1 MNGGISPEARAYRDS
16 YEPELDPLN
25 FDDIDQIRADAK
37 SGFAAAVDRAIE
49 RHSLELDDVVV
60 GGVECLR
67 IRSTTGG
74 TSNGS
79 MLYIFGGAF
88 IVGDPETDM
97 PVIGALAEWCAVEVI
112 APRYRLAPEHPAPA
126 ASDDCF
132 AVYRAMVADE
142 PHRILLS
149 GESAGGNLAL
159 LTAQRAV
166 AAGLRVPEALGL
178 LSPAADLRTDRA
190 LFGPSADADPSI
202 SHQRA
207 IDLAGVYPGELSL
220 DDPQISP
227 LFGSMDGLPPTII
240 TTASR
245 DMLLPM
251 CLRLVR
257 KLRRSNVEVDCAVW
271 DGLWHVFEFY
281 DDFPESAESLGEIAA
296 FLNKR

>member
-1 MNGGISPEARAYRDS
+1 MHGGISPQARAYRDA
-16 YEPELDPLN
+16 YEPELDPLD
-25 FDDIDQIRADAK
+25 FDD
-37 SGFAAAVDRAIE
+37 IE
-49 RHSLELDDVVV
+49 RHSLELADVVV

-74 TSNGS
+74 TANGS

-97 PVIGALAEWCAVEVI
+97 PVIGALAEWCAVEII
-112 APRYRLAPEHPAPA
+112 APRYRLAPEYPAPA

-142 PHRILLS
+142 PDRLLLS

-166 AAGLRVPEALGL
+166 AAGLRVPAALGL

-207 IDLAGVYPGELSL
+207 IDLASVYPGELSL

-245 DMLLPM
+245 DLLLPM

-257 KLRRSNVEVDCAVW
+257 KLRRSNVEVDCTVW

-296 FLNKR
+296 FLNTR